1 MNGCELS
8 PFLYLYIYAVYCI
21 ALFLAQQG
29 RSWLTR
35 RWSSYWLARR
45 TLRAT
50 STMRSL
56 SGLSS
61 APKFPLC
68 PSCHY
73 IWVGIRPLPFYL
85 PLLAPIYVCLKLPNV
100 CILFQIHLYI
110 FVKSWLYVH
119 SYTNLYFIFL
129 QLTSMLLFLA
139 RKNSFQDQPFSN
151 TFRKSYSPPLFT
163 MGSKVD
169 FSWHKYIFLCGPSLF
184 N

>member
-1 MNGCELS
+1 MPLMCITYHCITDPAESFEVLRS
-8 PFLYLYIYAVYCI
+8 YDSSQIYFPFEAKWMAVNSHLFCTYTIHAVDCI

-45 TLRAT
+45 TLRAI

-61 APKFPLC
+61 APKFLLC
-68 PSCHY
+68 QSCHC
-73 IWVGIRPLPFYL
+73 IWVGIRPVLFYL
-85 PLLAPIYVCLKLPNV
+85 PVLASIYVCLRLPNV

-119 SYTNLYFIFL
+119 SYTNLYFVFL

-139 RKNSFQDQPFSN
+139 RK
-151 TFRKSYSPPLFT
+151 K
-163 MGSKVD
+163 
-169 FSWHKYIFLCGPSLF
+169 
-184 N
+184 